1 MLRRVRSRHYKSDGG
16 ITRLM
21 VTRMI
26 FVTKERRHVG
36 AIDVQY
42 CIRND
47 GVRIVTRKSGKDFMM
62 NIDRMTR

>member
-1 MLRRVRSRHYKSDGG
+1 
-16 ITRLM
+16 M

-42 CIRND
+42 CICND